1 MHLESENKPCL
12 VRTAQ
17 GFSVSYKNLFLYS
30 KYNPARNI
38 LSIIEKM
45 EILPGTIVLCFSPV
59 LNYGLE
65 PLAEKLP
72 ENCIMFG
79 IEADSELHKLSESE
93 SENLECTKN
102 NIYELV
108 PQKELILLPE
118 KLEKLCKTGK
128 FRRVIYVEFSGGFY

>member
-1 MHLESENKPCL
+1 LHLESENKPCL

-93 SENLECTKN
+93 SE
-102 NIYELV
+102 
-108 PQKELILLPE
+108 
-118 KLEKLCKTGK
+118 
-128 FRRVIYVEFSGGFY
+128 